1 MSQKATKAANN
12 VYYIARM
19 KAAVY
24 NDRLNSREGAAEIV
38 CIERTRLANI
48 EAGNINPHPEEVNLM
63 ADTYNAPEL
72 PNYYCS
78 NQCPLGHGRVEPLQ
92 PRNLESAA
100 MKIERFT
107 RNIDEIS
114 EDISDIAEDGKISTL
129 ERKLFNQRIEQLKAL
144 KKSIEELILVAEQ
157 SSGDEEGDK
166 PIHGSVNKN
175 YEGRKIPT

>member
-1 MSQKATKAANN
+1 MIQKATKASEN
-12 VYYIARM
+12 VYYKARIR
-19 KAAVY
+19 AAKY
-24 NDRLNSREGAAEIV
+24 NDRLNSREGASEIV

-48 EAGNINPHPEEVNLM
+48 ELGNINPHPEEVNLM
-63 ADTYNAPEL
+63 SSTYNAPDL
-72 PNYYCS
+72 PNYFCS

-114 EDISDIAEDGKISTL
+114 QDISDIAEDGQISTL
-129 ERKLFNQRIEQLKAL
+129 ERNVFNQRIEQLKDL

-157 SSGDEEGDK
+157 SSGGQAYTIEAL
-166 PIHGSVNKN
+166 
-175 YEGRKIPT
+175 TL